1 MNFRHWMT
9 GLAGGGDIMQI
20 DETGTAR
27 RGSGVWIFRVLLVAG
42 AAFMVYSW
50 FAPWW
55 SATIAALPGKDHLV
69 MRPWGVQVV
78 AQVKASGDQSLY
90 SMPWIFAPFMWTYL
104 TVCMLALAA
113 SLFVDRT
120 ISLGRIRLSLAVV
133 LIGLVGLSYMAAVG
147 IAYGVGELKAG
158 WAGTN
163 FIGTSSVKNAMSGA
177 KVKMVSD
184 LQIGYWL
191 ALGAGAVLFVLA
203 LLRGLIVG
211 KSKPELFQAE

>member
-1 MNFRHWMT
+1 
-9 GLAGGGDIMQI
+9 MQI

-55 SATIAALPGKDHLV
+55 SATIAGLPGKDHLV

-120 ISLGRIRLSLAVV
+120 ISVGRIRLPLAVV

-147 IAYGVGELKAG
+147 IAYGVGDLKAG

-191 ALGAGAVLFVLA
+191 ALGAGALLFVLA
-203 LLRGLIVG
+203 LMRGMIVG
-211 KSKPELFQAE
+211 KLKP

>member
-1 MNFRHWMT
+1 MMKTDEVRVARGGVDVWLFR
-9 GLAGGGDIMQI
+9 A
-20 DETGTAR
+20 
-27 RGSGVWIFRVLLVAG
+27 LLVAG

-55 SATIAALPGKDHLV
+55 SAAIAGLPGKDHLV

-90 SMPWIFAPFMWTYL
+90 SMPWFFAPFMWTYL

-163 FIGTSSVKNAMSGA
+163 FIGKSSIKNAMSGA

>member
-1 MNFRHWMT
+1 MQTDVMGTTR
-9 GLAGGGDIMQI
+9 GG
-20 DETGTAR
+20 A
-27 RGSGVWIFRVLLVAG
+27 GVWIFRVVLVAAG
-42 AAFMVYSW
+42 AFMVYSW

-55 SATIAALPGKDHLV
+55 SATVAGLPGKDQLV
-69 MRPWGVQVV
+69 MRPWGVQVT
-78 AQVKASGDQSLY
+78 AQVRAGGDTALY

-113 SLFVDRT
+113 SLFVERT
-120 ISLGRIRLSLAVV
+120 ISLGRSRLPLAVV
-133 LIGLVGLSYMAAVG
+133 LIGLVGLTYMAAVG

-158 WAGTN
+158 WAGSN
-163 FIGTSSVKNAMSGA
+163 FIGKSTVKNAMTGV

-203 LLRGLIVG
+203 LVRGLFVG
-211 KSKPELFQAE
+211 KTRP

>member
-1 MNFRHWMT
+1 MMQTDEVGTTR
-9 GLAGGGDIMQI
+9 GG
-20 DETGTAR
+20 A
-27 RGSGVWIFRVLLVAG
+27 GVWIFRALLVAA

-55 SATIAALPGKDHLV
+55 SATLAGLPGKDHLV

-78 AQVKASGDQSLY
+78 AQVKASGDDSLY

-104 TVCMLALAA
+104 AVCMLALAA

-120 ISLGRIRLSLAVV
+120 ISIGRIRLSLAVV

-158 WAGTN
+158 WAGAK
-163 FIGTSSVKNAMSGA
+163 FIGTSSVKNAMTGI

-203 LLRGLIVG
+203 LLRGLFVG
-211 KSKPELFQAE
+211 KSKP